1 MRNWAHGERHLDY
14 PTPPERVDVPASVA
28 PLFEFNCGKARGKF
42 FTFPEALLL
51 GKEGSYEVDAL
62 LCTHDSGAAAWGI
75 FSVLLVLR
83 ETLHM
88 CSHVFPKQ
96 PVQAA
101 SAPQRSSVV
110 ARWFLSIPYVT
121 VSRHTTSVFP
131 FFFVIQGLRG
141 RLTPPATLARG
152 KEECNSKRMERGQ
165 KEETH
170 DLVRTAI

>member
-1 MRNWAHGERHLDY
+1 MY
-14 PTPPERVDVPASVA
+14 QRVLRPCLNSIAEKREESFS
-28 PLFEFNCGKARGKF
+28 L
-42 FTFPEALLL
+42 FPEALLL

-62 LCTHDSGAAAWGI
+62 LCTHDSGAAARGI
-75 FSVLLVLR
+75 IPVLLVLR

-131 FFFVIQGLRG
+131 FFL
-141 RLTPPATLARG
+141 
-152 KEECNSKRMERGQ
+152 
-165 KEETH
+165 
-170 DLVRTAI
+170 